1 MTATELLRSL
11 YRQGA
16 NVRVDGE
23 ALRVR
28 APAGVIT
35 EAIREEITALKPELL
50 KVLST
55 YPCSS
60 CGRFAFSRPNT
71 VCYWCL
77 QDPGGRAA

>member
-1 MTATELLRSL
+1 VTPTELLRSL

-35 EAIREEITALKPELL
+35 EAIREEITALKPDLI

-60 CGRFAFSRPNT
+60 CGRFAFSQPNK

-77 QDPGGRAA
+77 NPKGRAA